1 MQLSAMPKHCLQRM
15 QASRGHRCTRETKQQ
30 RFVAVQSPHLLPGPL
45 PMPHSTKQHS
55 SLSGL
60 LLHSPSGNVQ
70 WNRECVPLHS
80 HSSTSKALGDALL
93 HQISSE
99 IKSKFAPEPHGPN
112 QARRWL
118 SHLPGSNT
126 IQLQSSLEQRQTPGQ
141 PGNKDKL
148 WVIISRL
155 VPHRSRGFAKSLP
168 GSLVAS
174 PVQMT
179 MAGEEEGGVVPV

>member
-1 MQLSAMPKHCLQRM
+1 MQPSQPCPSTVFRECRLAEATAVPERPS
-15 QASRGHRCTRETKQQ
+15 SRGLWQFRVHACFLALFHWVAQQ
-30 RFVAVQSPHLLPGPL
+30 PKGFAPSQSFRTCAVEQGMRAQS
-45 PMPHSTKQHS
+45 S
-55 SLSGL
+55 S
-60 LLHSPSGNVQ
+60 
-70 WNRECVPLHS
+70 
-80 HSSTSKALGDALL
+80 SKVLGDALL
-93 HQISSE
+93 PRVSSE
-99 IKSKFAPEPHGPN
+99 IKPRFTLEPHRPN

-126 IQLQSSLEQRQTPGQ
+126 IELQSSLEQRRTPGQ

-155 VPHRSRGFAKSLP
+155 VPHRSRGFAKSPP